1 MLLSV
6 LSSDTERKPGEKV
19 ALMAILKS
27 PSEDPPP
34 SLVVRDSPLDRL
46 EAALQTFLNSSP
58 DFLIVFSNVI

>member
-1 MLLSV
+1 MMLLSA

-34 SLVVRDSPLDRL
+34 SILL
-46 EAALQTFLNSSP
+46 ETVHLTDLKPRSRPS
-58 DFLIVFSNVI
+58 